1 VVDLLRMAHVL
12 KRDLGMGTE
21 EGGTDLIYLAMGL
34 CCGLFFLVLMSIV
47 FGLPRFFRQTRL
59 PVWSVPA
66 CGGLIVGLIGLLSP
80 QALGLGYTTI
90 NQALTGELT
99 LTLAASLVVFKI
111 LTTGFSLGSG
121 MSGGI
126 FAPSLFL
133 GAMVGALF
141 GHAAQFFWP
150 LTHDNTAYFSLIG
163 MGAMVS
169 GTTLAPITAIMTIF
183 ELTNNFEVILPLM
196 VACIP
201 SILVVQALH
210 GYSIYET
217 NLINRGINIVRGR
230 DINRLRSMRV
240 TQYMYRDFEPIV
252 ETTPLGQVAQRIA
265 VSNFPHFIMV
275 NDAGEM
281 TGVLTLR
288 DLRSLLGQNDKP
300 FPATTPAS
308 ELMQRE
314 VITLDETDNLE
325 TAFHLFAEHKVSF
338 LPVTSSTFPN
348 RVLGY
353 LKKSDLV
360 AAYDQQILKDRI
372 LPTSSRFSPLRRK
385 TENKHDTTQGR
396 DRK

>member
-1 VVDLLRMAHVL
+1 
-12 KRDLGMGTE
+12 
-21 EGGTDLIYLAMGL
+21 
-34 CCGLFFLVLMSIV
+34 
-47 FGLPRFFRQTRL
+47 
-59 PVWSVPA
+59 
-66 CGGLIVGLIGLLSP
+66 
-80 QALGLGYTTI
+80 
-90 NQALTGELT
+90 
-99 LTLAASLVVFKI
+99 
-111 LTTGFSLGSG
+111 
-121 MSGGI
+121 
-126 FAPSLFL
+126 
-133 GAMVGALF
+133 
-141 GHAAQFFWP
+141 
-150 LTHDNTAYFSLIG
+150 
-163 MGAMVS
+163 
-169 GTTLAPITAIMTIF
+169 
-183 ELTNNFEVILPLM
+183 M